1 MSEVPGSSESA
12 LALIDY
18 PSQFP
23 LKVFGRPGG
32 DFEATVVDLVRARVP
47 QAEHIEVRR
56 RSSRN
61 GKYLALTLVFTVH
74 TQQQLEDIY
83 RDLYACEQVVMSL

>member
-1 MSEVPGSSESA
+1 MDEAEPIESA

-18 PSQFP
+18 PSEFP
-23 LKVFGRPGG
+23 LKVFGKPSG
-32 DFEATVVDLVRARVP
+32 DFESTVVDLVRARVP

-56 RSSRN
+56 RASRN
-61 GKYLALTLVFTVH
+61 GRYQALTLTFTVH

-83 RDLYACEQVVMSL
+83 RDLHECDKVVMSL